1 MASYKISPQN
11 AFKRN
16 FLEVLWV
23 ATARYIL
30 FRAINAFIVLFIVML
45 ISSILFNAQ
54 MEQQKYAEIRETV
67 AAMMRNPELV
77 SGLNRTEIK
86 QLEQQLTNELI
97 EQYGL
102 NKPYWIRVFYR
113 VKDIMLLDLG
123 HTQNPGLSQ
132 TGSTKVSDIIM
143 EALPRTIILFT
154 TGQIIIILI
163 GLFLGLKAAQ
173 KAGSLIDRIVGF
185 ASMISYSLPMWW
197 LGMIM
202 ILIFSY
208 KLHWFPSSSLSA
220 LARGDLSTPLGAL
233 KAYATAITLPLITLV
248 IVGFGGWAYITRN
261 IVLATLQEDFV
272 MAARAKGIPER
283 KVIYGHVLRASSPP
297 IVTMSII
304 SLLNSLSGAMIS
316 EAVFTWPGMGRLYYI
331 ALQQG
336 DVPVLL
342 GLTFVTT
349 FLYVFSMVLVDLIYG
364 LLDPRVRVGVSS
376 ST

>member
-1 MASYKISPQN
+1 M
-11 AFKRN
+11 
-16 FLEVLWV
+16 

-30 FRAINAFIVLFIVML
+30 FRVINAFVVLFIVIL
-45 ISSILFNAQ
+45 VSSILFNAQ
-54 MEQQKYAEIRETV
+54 MEQQKYAEIREQV

-77 SGLNRTEIK
+77 KGLNSTQIE
-86 QLEQQLTNELI
+86 QLKQQLTNQLI

-102 NKPYWIRVFYR
+102 NKPFYIRVLYR
-113 VKDIMLLDLG
+113 VRDIMMLDLG
-123 HTQNPGLSQ
+123 HTMNPALSQ
-132 TGSTKVSDIIM
+132 TGKTEVSAIIM
-143 EALPRTIILFT
+143 EALPRTVILFT
-154 TGQIIIILI
+154 LGQIIIILI

-173 KAGSLIDRIVGF
+173 KAESLTDRAVGF
-185 ASMISYSLPMWW
+185 ASMISYSMPMWW

-208 KLHWFPSSSLSA
+208 KLHWFPSSSLDA
-220 LARGDLSTPLGAL
+220 LAKGDLSTPIGAL
-233 KAYATAITLPLITLV
+233 KAYASAIALPLITLV
-248 IVGFGGWAYITRN
+248 LVGFGSWAYLTRN

-272 MAARAKGIPER
+272 MAARAKGLPER
-283 KVIYGHVLRASSPP
+283 KVIYGHVLRAASPP

-304 SLLNSLSGAMIS
+304 SLINSLNGAMIS

-342 GLTFVTT
+342 GLTFVST

-364 LLDPRVRVGVSS
+364 LLDPRVRVGVSR